1 MNDIDRGSGERGSP
15 DGVIQPAP
23 TGRSLSRRRFVA
35 VGAGIFVVSA
45 LPAVA
50 LRRSRRLYRRTIPVM
65 GTLAEVGVVD
75 DDAERAEAAIGAA
88 LAELRWVDRTMS
100 RFSRA
105 SDVGRANAAAV
116 GARTPVR
123 AETARVVAEGL
134 RWARASGDRFDPGL
148 ARALALWDVDHRHSP
163 PASDAVAAF
172 AGQALYRELEVER
185 PRGDVGRGDRPGYIV
200 RRHPEVGVDLGGIA
214 KGHAVDR
221 AVAALRR
228 HGARDGMVN
237 AGGDLYALG
246 LSPEGSPWRV
256 GIRSPSDPTRLLGQ
270 LDVTDRAVATSG
282 DYEQYF
288 DYRGRRYGHILDPAT
303 AAPWQTTVHSVTVMA
318 DDCMAA
324 DAGATAVFGA
334 SESDSA
340 AILGRVAPGASRV

>member
-1 MNDIDRGSGERGSP
+1 MNVIDRGSEDRWTP
-15 DGVIQPAP
+15 DGVTEPAP
-23 TGRSLSRRRFVA
+23 AERTVSRRRFVSI
-35 VGAGIFVVSA
+35 GAGVFVVA
-45 LPAVA
+45 AVPAVA
-50 LRRSRRLYRRTIPVM
+50 FRRSRRLYSRTIPVM

-105 SDVGRANAAAV
+105 SDVGRVNAAAV
-116 GARTPVR
+116 GMRTPVH

-134 RWARASGDRFDPGL
+134 KWAEASGDRFDPGL
-148 ARALALWDVDHRHSP
+148 ARALVLWDVDHRHSP
-163 PASDAVAAF
+163 PSREAVAAF
-172 AGQALYRELEVER
+172 AGQALYRELAVER
-185 PRGDVGRGDRPGYIV
+185 EHGGEDDRPGYIV

-221 AVAALRR
+221 AVRALRR
-228 HGARDGMVN
+228 HGVRDGMVN

-246 LSPEGSPWRV
+246 TSPEGGPWRV
-256 GIRSPSDPTRLLGQ
+256 GIRSPADPTRLLGQ
-270 LDVTDRAVATSG
+270 LDVTDRAIATSG

-288 DYRGRRYGHILDPAT
+288 DYRGRRYGHILDPQT
-303 AAPWQTTVHSVTVMA
+303 ASPWRTTVHSVTVLA

-334 SESDSA
+334 SERESA
-340 AILGRVAPGASRV
+340 AILGRAAPGASRI

>member
-1 MNDIDRGSGERGSP
+1 MTHIDVGSEARWTP
-15 DGVIQPAP
+15 EGVIEPVP

-35 VGAGIFVVSA
+35 VGAGIFVVAA
-45 LPAVA
+45 LPTVA
-50 LRRSRRLYRRTIPVM
+50 FRRSRRLYRRTIPVM

-75 DDAERAEAAIGAA
+75 DDAERAEAAIQAA

-100 RFSRA
+100 RFSRT
-105 SDVGRANAAAV
+105 SDVGRVNAAAV
-116 GARTPVR
+116 GVRTPVH

-134 RWARASGDRFDPGL
+134 KWAAASDDRFDPGL

-172 AGQALYRELEVER
+172 AGQGLYRELEVEEAR
-185 PRGDVGRGDRPGYIV
+185 DGDARRDRPGYIV

-221 AVAALRR
+221 AVASLRR
-228 HGARDGMVN
+228 HGVRDGMVN

-246 LSPEGSPWRV
+246 TSPEGEAWRV

-270 LDVTDRAVATSG
+270 LDVSDRAVATSG

-303 AAPWQTTVHSVTVMA
+303 ATPWQTTVHSVTVIA
-318 DDCMAA
+318 GDCMAA

-334 SESDSA
+334 SEHESA
-340 AILGRVAPGASRV
+340 AILGRAAPGASRV